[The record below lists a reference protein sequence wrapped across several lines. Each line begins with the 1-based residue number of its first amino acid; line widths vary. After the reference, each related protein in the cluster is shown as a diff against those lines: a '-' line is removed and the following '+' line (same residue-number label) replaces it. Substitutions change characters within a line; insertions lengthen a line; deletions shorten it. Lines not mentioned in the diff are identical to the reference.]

1 MRSKIASTLA
11 VAVTLLLPLAAC
23 TVKKTQEGE
32 MPKVDV
38 KGGQLPEYDV
48 KPAEVQV
55 GSTPVEV
62 TVPTVD
68 VGTEKKTV
76 EVPKVTINPAPE
88 ASPTGSPHQ

>member
-1 MRSKIASTLA
+1 MRSKIASILA
-11 VAVTLLLPLAAC
+11 VAVLLLPLAAC

-32 MPKVDV
+32 LPEVDV
-38 KGGQLPEYDV
+38 KSGQLPEYEV

-76 EVPKVTINPAPE
+76 DVPTVDIKPAPE
-88 ASPTGSPHQ
+88 ASPTGTPHQ